1 MENFL
6 SLPEDKQKTI
16 RNSALKLFG
25 EYGYKMAS
33 IKDIADEAGIS
44 KSMIFHYFGT
54 KKDLYLYLVDYCSKV
69 LTGPLMNIYKDL
81 PTDYFER
88 MKVATEK
95 QMGLLKEEPF
105 FMVFLTTMLS
115 ERDPEVAKE
124 LQVYREYAASFQ
136 KDYAFK
142 EVDLSKF
149 KDEVD
154 PVVVLRMM
162 VWMAE
167 GFSKE
172 ISLEN
177 EEAYQRCVDEFT
189 ETVELLRK
197 NLYKEEYLW
206 KKQ

>member
-6 SLPEDKQKTI
+6 SLSEDKQKTI
-16 RNSALKLFG
+16 RNAALKLFG

-33 IKDIADEAGIS
+33 IRDIADEAGIS

-69 LTGPLMNIYKDL
+69 LTGPLMNIYRDL

-95 QMGLLKEEPF
+95 QMNLLKEEPF
-105 FMVFLTTMLS
+105 FMDFLTRMLS
-115 ERDPEVAKE
+115 EKDPEVEKE
-124 LQVYREYAASFQ
+124 LQIYRKQAASFQ
-136 KDYAFK
+136 KDFAFK

-149 KDEVD
+149 KDNVNPE
-154 PVVVLRMM
+154 VVLRMM

-167 GFSKE
+167 GFSKN
-172 ISLEN
+172 ISLDS
-177 EEAYQRCVDEFT
+177 EEAFQKCVDGFK
-189 ETVELLRK
+189 ETVEILRQ
-197 NLYKEEYLW
+197 NLYKEEYL
-206 KKQ
+206 

>member
-6 SLPEDKQKTI
+6 SLPNDKQKTI
-16 RNSALKLFG
+16 RNVALNLFG
-25 EYGYKMAS
+25 KYGYQMAS
-33 IKDIADEAGIS
+33 IKDIAVEAGIS

-54 KKDLYLYLVDYCSKV
+54 KKYLYLYLVDYCSKV
-69 LTGPLMNIYKDL
+69 LTGPLTNIYTDL

-95 QMGLLKEEPF
+95 QMGLLMDEPF

-115 ERDPEVAKE
+115 ERDPEVANE
-124 LQVYREYAASFQ
+124 LHVYREYAASFQ
-136 KDYAFK
+136 KNYAFK

-149 KDEVD
+149 KDGVD

-177 EEAYQRCVDEFT
+177 KDAYQKCVDEFT

-197 NLYKEEYLW
+197 NLYREEYL
-206 KKQ
+206 

>member
-6 SLPEDKQKTI
+6 SLADDKQKTI
-16 RNSALKLFG
+16 RNAALKLFG

-44 KSMIFHYFGT
+44 KSMIFHYFST
-54 KKDLYLYLVDYCSKV
+54 KKNLYLYLVDYCSKV
-69 LTGPLMNIYKDL
+69 LTGPLTNIYKDL

-95 QMGLLKEEPF
+95 QMGLLREEPF
-105 FMVFLTTMLS
+105 FMTFLTTMLP
-115 ERDPEVAKE
+115 EKDPEVAEE
-124 LQVYREYAASFQ
+124 LKLYREHAASFQ
-136 KDYAFK
+136 KNYAFNK
-142 EVDLSKF
+142 VDLSKF
-149 KDEVD
+149 KDGVD

-167 GFSKE
+167 GFSKV

-177 EEAYQRCVDEFT
+177 QKAYQKCVDEFT

-197 NLYKEEYLW
+197 NLYKEEYL
-206 KKQ
+206 